1 MTPSSS
7 LSPGSLLNQLRQTT
21 PLVHNI
27 TNHVAMTPT
36 ANTLLAIG
44 ASPLMAHAQ
53 QEIQEISAI
62 SAALSINIGTLSPSW
77 IEAMQL
83 AAMCAHRD
91 GKPWV
96 LDPVGIGASSL
107 RQYACRALLE
117 YRPSVIRANASEVLA
132 LAGEMNQGRGVDSGD
147 DGEDALERASRA
159 AVALARAQ
167 NCVVAMTGRVDVVT
181 DGQRQITV
189 QGGHA
194 LMGRVTAMGCAL
206 SSVVAA
212 FLAASLAASH
222 AGHDDTLHATAA
234 ALACYAEAGETAGQ
248 SAQGPGSFVSR
259 FMDALYTLDAD
270 SPPLASRLE
279 LTDVT

>member
-1 MTPSSS
+1 MMTSPSH
-7 LSPGSLLNQLRQTT
+7 SPGNALRRLRQTT

-159 AVALARAQ
+159 AVALARTQ
-167 NCVVAMTGRVDVVT
+167 NCVVAMTGHVDVVT
-181 DGQRQITV
+181 DGQRQIRI

-212 FLAASLAASH
+212 FLAGS
-222 AGHDDTLHATAA
+222 DDTLQATAA
-234 ALACYAEAGETAGQ
+234 ALACYAEAGEMAGQ
-248 SAQGPGSFVSR
+248 SAEGPGSFVPR
-259 FMDALYTLDAD
+259 FLDALYTLDAD
-270 SPPLASRLE
+270 STLLASRLE

>member
-1 MTPSSS
+1 MMTSPSH
-7 LSPGSLLNQLRQTT
+7 SPGNALRRLRQTT

-147 DGEDALERASRA
+147 DSEDALERASRA
-159 AVALARAQ
+159 AVALARTQ
-167 NCVVAMTGRVDVVT
+167 NCVVAMTGHVDVVT
-181 DGQRQITV
+181 DGQRQITI

-212 FLAASLAASH
+212 FLAGS
-222 AGHDDTLHATAA
+222 DDTLQATAA
-234 ALACYAEAGETAGQ
+234 ALAWYAEAGETAGQ
-248 SAQGPGSFVSR
+248 SVEGPGSFVPR
-259 FMDALYTLDAD
+259 FLDALYTLDAD
-270 SPPLASRLE
+270 STLLASRLE

>member
-132 LAGEMNQGRGVDSGD
+132 LVGEMNQGRGVDSGD
-147 DGEDALERASRA
+147 DGEDAQERASRA

-181 DGQRQITV
+181 DGQRQLTV

-212 FLAASLAASH
+212 FLAASLATSLD
-222 AGHDDTLHATAA
+222 GHDDALQATAA

-248 SAQGPGSFVSR
+248 SAQGPGSFVPR

-270 SPPLASRLE
+270 STLLASRLE

>member
-1 MTPSSS
+1 MTSPSH
-7 LSPGSLLNQLRQTT
+7 SPGNALRRLRQTT

-159 AVALARAQ
+159 AVALARTQ
-167 NCVVAMTGRVDVVT
+167 NCVVAMTGHVDVVT
-181 DGQRQITV
+181 DGQRQITI

-212 FLAASLAASH
+212 FLAASRASLD
-222 AGHDDTLHATAA
+222 GHDDTLQATAA

-248 SAQGPGSFVSR
+248 SVEGPGSFVPR
-259 FMDALYTLDAD
+259 FLDALYTLDAD
-270 SPPLASRLE
+270 STLLASRLE

>member
-7 LSPGSLLNQLRQTT
+7 LSPGSLLHHLRQTA

-53 QEIQEISAI
+53 EEAQDISTI
-62 SAALSINIGTLSPSW
+62 SAALSINIGTLSQSW

-83 AAMCAHRD
+83 AAMYAQRE

-96 LDPVGIGASSL
+96 LDPVGIGASRL
-107 RQYACRALLE
+107 RHYACRVLLE
-117 YRPSVIRANASEVLA
+117 HHPSVIRANASEVLA
-132 LAGEMNQGRGVDSGD
+132 LAGETSQSRGVDSGD
-147 DGEDALERASRA
+147 DSEDAVDRASRA
-159 AVALARAQ
+159 AISLARTQ
-167 NCVVAMTGRVDVVT
+167 NCVVAMTGAIDVVT
-181 DGQRQITV
+181 DGKRVIRV
-189 QGGHA
+189 RGGHA

-212 FLAASLAASH
+212 FLAASLD
-222 AGHDDTLHATAA
+222 GHDDTLQATAA

-248 SAQGPGSFVSR
+248 SVEGPGSFVPR
-259 FMDALYTLDAD
+259 FLDALYTLDAD
-270 SPPLASRLE
+270 SPLIASRLE

>member
-212 FLAASLAASH
+212 FLA
-222 AGHDDTLHATAA
+222 GHDDTLHATAA

-248 SAQGPGSFVSR
+248 SAQGPGSFVPR

-270 SPPLASRLE
+270 STPLASRLE

>member
-107 RQYACRALLE
+107 RQYACRSLLE

-132 LAGEMNQGRGVDSGD
+132 LVGEMNQGRGVDSGD
-147 DGEDALERASRA
+147 DGEDAQERAYRA

-167 NCVVAMTGRVDVVT
+167 NCVVAMTGRVDIVT
-181 DGQRQITV
+181 DGKRQITV

-212 FLAASLAASH
+212 FLAASLA
-222 AGHDDTLHATAA
+222 GHDEPLQATAA

-248 SAQGPGSFVSR
+248 SAQGPGSFVPR

-270 SPPLASRLE
+270 STPLASRLE